1 MIKTYITPK
10 MKEPELVV
18 QPAGKKD
25 PQGNRIPRKTIQFR
39 PNGASVGQYTTSDP
53 KEQEFL
59 DSHEYMT
66 TGEMMVMMV
75 MGAES
80 DLPAA
85 ESKTRVGVQTSSD
98 DTPPAPPA
106 ADVKPARAARV
117 KK

>member
-66 TGEMMVMMV
+66 TGEMMVM
-75 MGAES
+75 GAES

-85 ESKTRVGVQTSSD
+85 EPTVKTRVGPQTAAE
-98 DTPPAPPA
+98 DTPPTPPA
-106 ADVKPARAARV
+106 AKAVPAKAARV